1 MFARGLFRRRQSTR
15 RMLGLAGALL
25 AVAGGLFVFVVA
37 ASSAGSLT
45 AELVLSV
52 ILGFVALLGASRI
65 YRSSKAMLFARAR
78 LTAAGI
84 LTAGVGVVLVFLGQG
99 TAGII
104 VLAGGIVALVARAF

>member
-1 MFARGLFRRRQSTR
+1 MFARRLFRGHTTR
-15 RMLGLAGALL
+15 RKLGLLGALL
-25 AVAGGLFVFVVA
+25 AVAGGLLVFVTA
-37 ASSAGSLT
+37 ASSASALT
-45 AELVLSV
+45 AELVLAV
-52 ILGFVALLGASRI
+52 ILGFFALLGASRM

-84 LTAGVGVVLVFLGQG
+84 LTAGVGVVLVILGQG